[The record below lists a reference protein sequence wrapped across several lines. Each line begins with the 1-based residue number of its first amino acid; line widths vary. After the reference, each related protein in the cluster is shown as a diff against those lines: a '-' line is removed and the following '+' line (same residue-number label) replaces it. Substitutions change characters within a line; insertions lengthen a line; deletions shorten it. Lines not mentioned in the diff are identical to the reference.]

1 LKIYQIN
8 KIDIHSFNTDELK
21 TKLSHILLS
30 QEKPHIITTFN
41 LDFLRISEKN
51 KDFLHI
57 CKNSLWNLPDGIGIT
72 YLIRLKYKI
81 KIKRITGN
89 DIFPTLLKLANKQLL
104 NVALIGS
111 SEEVLIKVREI
122 INSKYGNLKDRLLT
136 ISPPLHFENKIDI
149 NNELASSI
157 EEFKP
162 DMVLAAF
169 GCPRQEIWLWNH
181 MHLFGSKLNIGVG
194 AVFDYYSG
202 IKKRSPR
209 FLQKTGLEWLWRLIS
224 EPDRLFKRYI
234 CLDLPYFIKI
244 SFIHMLKKIKFQR
257 NDSY

>member
-1 LKIYQIN
+1 MKIYQIN
-8 KIDIHSFNTDELK
+8 KIDIHSFETDELK
-21 TKLSHILLS
+21 TKLSHILFS
-30 QEKPHIITTFN
+30 QEKPQIITTFN

-89 DIFPTLLKLANKQLL
+89 DIFPILLYLANKQLL

-111 SEEVLIKVREI
+111 SEEVLKKVREI

-149 NNELASSI
+149 NNEVVSSI

-162 DMVLAAF
+162 NIVLTAL

-181 MHLFGSKLNIGVG
+181 MDQFGSKINIGVG
-194 AVFDYYSG
+194 AVFDYYSET
-202 IKKRSPR
+202 KKRSPR
-209 FLQKTGLEWLWRLIS
+209 FLQKAGLEWIWRLLS
-224 EPDRLFKRYI
+224 EPIRLNKRYI
-234 CLDLPYFIKI
+234 LLDLPYMIKLI
-244 SFIHMLKKIKFQR
+244 FTFLLNKPKL
-257 NDSY
+257 

>member
-8 KIDIHSFNTDELK
+8 KIDIHSFETDELK
-21 TKLSHILLS
+21 TKLSHILFS
-30 QEKPHIITTFN
+30 QQKPQIITTFN

-72 YLIRLKYKI
+72 YLIRFKYKN

-89 DIFPTLLKLANKQLL
+89 DIFPILLKLANKQLL

-122 INSKYGNLKDRLLT
+122 INSKYENLKDRLLT
-136 ISPPLHFENKIDI
+136 ISPPFHFEKKIDI
-149 NNELASSI
+149 NNEIVSCI

-162 DMVLAAF
+162 DMVITAL

-181 MHLFGSKLNIGVG
+181 MQLFGSKLNIGVG

-202 IKKRSPR
+202 TKKRSPR
-209 FLQKTGLEWLWRLIS
+209 ILQVLSLEWFWRLIY
-224 EPDRLFKRYI
+224 EPKRLFVRYLI
-234 CLDLPYFIKI
+234 LDLPYFIKLSI
-244 SFIHMLKKIKFQR
+244 KILGRRLKL
-257 NDSY
+257 YH

>member
-1 LKIYQIN
+1 MKIYKIN
-8 KIDIHSFNTDELK
+8 KIDIHSFETDEFK

-89 DIFPTLLKLANKQLL
+89 DIFPILLKLANKQLL

-111 SEEVLIKVREI
+111 SEEALIKVREI
-122 INSKYGNLKDRLLT
+122 INRKYGNLKDRLLT
-136 ISPPLHFENKIDI
+136 SSPPINFEEDEKINREVVQEI
-149 NNELASSI
+149 I
-157 EEFKP
+157 TFKP
-162 DMVLAAF
+162 DIVFAAL
-169 GCPRQEIWLWNH
+169 GCPRQELWLWQN
-181 MHLFGSKLNIGVG
+181 MGQFKSKINIGVG

-202 IKKRSPR
+202 TKKRSPNL
-209 FLQKTGLEWLWRLIS
+209 LQKLSLEWLWRLAC
-224 EPDRLFKRYI
+224 EPRRLLRRYVI
-234 CLDLPYFIKI
+234 NDIPFFIKK
-244 SFIHMLKKIKFQR
+244 SFNIIFNR
-257 NDSY
+257 

>member
-1 LKIYQIN
+1 MKIYQIN
-8 KIDIHSFNTDELK
+8 KINIHSFETDELK

-30 QEKPHIITTFN
+30 QGKQQIITTFN

-72 YLIRLKYKI
+72 SLIRLMYKNNI
-81 KIKRITGN
+81 ARITGN
-89 DIFPTLLKLANKQLL
+89 DIFLILLNLANNNLL

-111 SEEVLIKVREI
+111 SEDVLDKVKEK
-122 INSKYGNLKDRLLT
+122 INSEYSNLMDRLLI
-136 ISPPLHFENKIDI
+136 ISPPFHFENNIDI
-149 NNELASSI
+149 NNEVVRNI

-162 DMVLAAF
+162 DIVFAAL

-194 AVFDYYSG
+194 AAFDYYSG

-209 FLQKTGLEWLWRLIS
+209 FLQKTGMEWLWRLYS
-224 EPDRLFKRYI
+224 EPGRLFKRYI
-234 CLDLPYFIKI
+234 LLDLPYMIKLI
-244 SFIHMLKKIKFQR
+244 FRFLLNKPKL
-257 NDSY
+257 